1 MGKIILMKYG
11 NDSLVGDRRAL
22 LMLNQKNTKKLSLYR
37 ISKLAL
43 YRTHVILE
51 HFHFSFN

>member
-11 NDSLVGDRRAL
+11 NDSLVGVGGL
-22 LMLNQKNTKKLSLYR
+22 VLMLNQKHTKKLSLYR